1 MLLRRLVLIGLLLA
15 LLTMGAAAQQTRRHT
30 VQPGETLALIA
41 SYYGV
46 TWRDIATV
54 NQITNPNLIYVGQ
67 VLVIPAA
74 GTSTPPIVRTY
85 VIVRGDTL
93 TTIAE
98 RFGTT
103 VEAIVSVNNITRG
116 SRLFPGQVL
125 NIPAGS
131 VSPAP
136 TIPPRH
142 TGTYY
147 VVRPGD
153 TLSRIAAH
161 FRVNMYDLA
170 EANGILNLNHIY
182 VGQYLVIPSR

>member
-1 MLLRRLVLIGLLLA
+1 MLRRFVLIGLLLA
-15 LLTMGAAAQQTRRHT
+15 LLTVSASAQQTRHHT
-30 VQPGETLALIA
+30 VQQGETLALIA
-41 SYYGV
+41 SQYGV
-46 TWRDIATV
+46 TWRDIATA

-67 VLVIPAA
+67 VLIIPAA
-74 GTSTPPIVRTY
+74 GTTVPPIVRTY

-103 VEAIVSVNNITRG
+103 IEAIVSVNNITRG

-131 VSPAP
+131 VAPAP
-136 TIPPRH
+136 ITPPRY
-142 TGTYY
+142 TGSHY

-182 VGQYLVIPSR
+182 VGQYLLIPHR